1 MRRKILAPG
10 RLVLGPDISDECR
23 ERHLRVDDD
32 PFAFGQ
38 IKHHVGP
45 QVVSRLVLDIELR
58 IVMYAPDQIRI
69 VEDRFEDH
77 LAPVALHFGIALE
90 RVGQVGRF
98 GGDAAIEF
106 HQAFKLVAQRPRC
119 SFSEE

>member
-1 MRRKILAPG
+1 
-10 RLVLGPDISDECR
+10 
-23 ERHLRVDDD
+23 
-32 PFAFGQ
+32 
-38 IKHHVGP
+38 
-45 QVVSRLVLDIELR
+45 
-58 IVMYAPDQIRI
+58 MYAPDQIRI
-69 VEDRFEDH
+69 VDRFEDH

-106 HQAFKLVAQRPRC
+106 HQPFELVAQRPRC